1 MKIAV
6 VAPTSIPARRANTVQ
21 VMKMSQALAGLGHEV
36 HLAAPGDPPAG
47 KSPEQIW
54 QELARHYGVRQ
65 PFPVDWLPAHPR
77 LRRYDFGLRAVR
89 WARSWRADLLYTR
102 LPQAAAIASQI
113 GMPVIFELHD
123 LPQGQVGPWLLRRF
137 LNGRGARR
145 LVSISRVLADDL
157 AGRFGERAASLTLV
171 APDAVDLERYAGLP
185 APPEARCALN
195 RLGLPLPEGRFTA
208 GYTGHLYP
216 GRGEGLL
223 LALAERL
230 PEVSFLLVG
239 GEPGDVAHV
248 QAEARSRG
256 LDNVNLTGFVPNAEL
271 SAYQAACEALLMPY
285 EGRVEASSGGDISRY
300 LSPMKLF
307 EYLACGRAILASDL
321 PVFREVLTEENAILL
336 PTGNVNAWEAA
347 LRLLQANPERR
358 HDLGIQARQAASR
371 HTWDARARRILE
383 GLA

>member
-21 VMKMSQALAGLGHEV
+21 VMKMSQALVGLGHEV
-36 HLAAPGDPPAG
+36 RLAAPGSPPPG
-47 KSPEQIW
+47 KSPEQVW
-54 QELARHYGVRQ
+54 QELARHYGLRQ
-65 PFPVDWLPAHPR
+65 PFPVEWLPAHPR
-77 LRRYDFGLRAVR
+77 LRRHDFGLRAVR
-89 WARSWRADLLYTR
+89 WARGWRADLLYTR
-102 LPQAAAIASQI
+102 LPQAAAAASLLR
-113 GMPVIFELHD
+113 MPVIFELHD
-123 LPQGQVGPWLLRRF
+123 LPQGLLGPWLMRRF
-137 LNGRGARR
+137 LYGRGARR
-145 LVSISRVLADDL
+145 LITITQVLANDL
-157 AGRFGERAASLTLV
+157 AGRFGERAASLSLV
-171 APDAVDLERYAGLP
+171 ASDAVDLERYAGLP

-223 LALAERL
+223 LVLAGRL

-239 GEPGDVAHV
+239 GEPGDVARL

-256 LDNVNLTGFVPNAEL
+256 LDNIHLTGFVPNAEL
-271 SAYQAACEALLMPY
+271 PAYQAACEALLMPY

-336 PTGNVNAWEAA
+336 PVGNVNAWEAA

-358 HDLGIQARQAASR
+358 HDLGKQAQQAASR
-371 HTWDARARRILE
+371 HTWDARALRILE
-383 GLA
+383 GLD